1 MRQPGILQS
10 NERTNLQDFP
20 PHACLDRSQLQNV
33 KSSMMTMHS
42 LHSFVTFSRDLQTQG
57 RLPLGPFTIS
67 PGGGT
72 VPAGGNALIS
82 VECTP
87 ESDVPR
93 KFEEVN

>member
-1 MRQPGILQS
+1 MVSFSYTVYQTNNNDIHRLIIFISLVSLNSFSYS
-10 NERTNLQDFP
+10 NNVLKI
-20 PHACLDRSQLQNV
+20 V
-33 KSSMMTMHS
+33 KS
-42 LHSFVTFSRDLQTQG
+42 FFRDLQTQG

-82 VECTP
+82 VECMP

-93 KFEEVN
+93 KFEEVS